1 MYYPFIE
8 LGLYYQLGAKNRC
21 LIKEDDKIRLSVL
34 TPLYNRAQVEELTY
48 FGSVILDKLPNN

>member
-21 LIKEDDKIRLSVL
+21 LIKEDDKISLSVL
-34 TPLYNRAQVEELTY
+34 TPLYNYRAQVEEL
-48 FGSVILDKLPNN
+48 VHILGV